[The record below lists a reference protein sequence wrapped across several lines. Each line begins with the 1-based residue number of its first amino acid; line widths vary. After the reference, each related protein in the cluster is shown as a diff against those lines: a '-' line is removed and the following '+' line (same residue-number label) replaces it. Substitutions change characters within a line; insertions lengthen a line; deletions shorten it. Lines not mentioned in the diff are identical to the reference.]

1 MRIKIDI
8 SVVDDE
14 RMEQTL
20 LDVADQ
26 VGYAVKSGQI
36 MGNLYDHKEIN
47 FVGTF
52 EATED

>member
-8 SVVDDE
+8 SVVDDD

-26 VGYAVKSGQI
+26 VGYAVRSGQI
-36 MGNLYDHKEIN
+36 MGNLYDHKEMN

-52 EATED
+52 EVTES